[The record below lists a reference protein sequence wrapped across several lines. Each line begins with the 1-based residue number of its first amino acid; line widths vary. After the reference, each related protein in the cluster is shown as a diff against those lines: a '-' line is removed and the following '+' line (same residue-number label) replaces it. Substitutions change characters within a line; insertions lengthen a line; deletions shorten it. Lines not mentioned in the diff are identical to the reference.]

1 MNRFLEIGRRSGI
14 MVTLWRRRKL
24 FALVF
29 LGVFAVSVLALFI
42 LPVSYLATGS
52 VIVAEAEPG
61 LTHVAPEWAQKIGD
75 PADLESQLL
84 VVRSPRVMRLALEKP
99 GVLDAVLRECRYVP
113 PGDIFGRFASH
124 AACDKLKPDSE
135 ALLDYVTTRYVIGS
149 VGRSRVINISYK
161 SPLPD
166 VAQILANALINAFLD
181 DQREQASKS
190 RGMAAAWLWQEL
202 HQIDD
207 QLRDQDAEIQAYRK
221 KNGLVRG
228 ATAPISSEHLTS
240 VSQQLASAVTAR
252 ADAAAHLKE
261 IKEGGTGETGDLPA
275 VLNNR
280 TIADIKQQ
288 LSTVS
293 AQLATASN
301 ILGPNHPTLK
311 ALQHE
316 RDEIRERL
324 RQEIARIAASAQK
337 TYDAADA
344 LVKSLQQQ
352 LASVKAEVATA
363 MGDEAS
369 IASMVRQ
376 TEIKRQEY
384 ADLYKRASELET
396 ERRTLLGSTRLV
408 SLAERPDQPFFPK
421 KVPFLAGG
429 LTLALIA
436 AAGAA
441 FWRDRSDRSV
451 RAAADLAG
459 VTGRPVFGELPI
471 VRDDE
476 KLPFWKSLA
485 GEEPKLPLGI
495 ALDHLEED
503 EGLQDAVRKLYANLV
518 LANRG
523 QNLWSVLIT
532 SPRAGEGKSFTTLAL
547 AQFIAHSGRSVLV
560 VECDF
565 DEPSV
570 AHALGIAKGPGLAG
584 ILTEDCDVEEA
595 ITGTWIAN
603 LDVIPAGEASAQAI
617 DRFAETDLPDLAE
630 VARGYDFVL
639 FDGPPAATLVNGCL
653 LAELVDGVL
662 CCVRWGHSSIAETA
676 ESLDLIE
683 ASGGHIL
690 GLAITMVEP
699 HDQTLYDAAPSLPLQ
714 YAGAAE

>member
-1 MNRFLEIGRRSGI
+1 MSQFLDTGRRNGI
-14 MVTLWRRRKL
+14 MVTLWRRRKI
-24 FALVF
+24 FTLVF
-29 LGVFAVSVLALFI
+29 LSIFGLSVFLLFI
-42 LPVSYLATGS
+42 LPVSYVATGS
-52 VIVAEAEPG
+52 VIVAEPEPG
-61 LTHVAPEWAQKIGD
+61 MNNLSPEWAQKIGD

-84 VVRSPRVMRLALEKP
+84 VIKSPRVMRLALKRP
-99 GVLDAVLRECRYVP
+99 GVVDAVMRECRYVR
-113 PGDIFGRFASH
+113 PGDLLGHFMPH
-124 AACDKLKPDSE
+124 PVCDKLKQNE
-135 ALLDYVTTRYVIGS
+135 ETMLDYVVQRYAIGS
-149 VGRSRVINISYK
+149 VGRSRVINIAYK

-202 HQIDD
+202 HQLDD
-207 QLRDQDAEIQAYRK
+207 QLRDQDAEIQAYRR

-240 VSQQLASAVTAR
+240 VSQQLATAMTAR
-252 ADAAAHLKE
+252 DDALAHLKE
-261 IKEGGTGETGDLPA
+261 IKSNKSGDGDLPA

-301 ILGPNHPTLK
+301 ILGPNHPTLL

-316 RDEIRERL
+316 RDEIHERL

-352 LASVKAEVATA
+352 MTSVKAEVSNAE
-363 MGDEAS
+363 GDEAS

-384 ADLYKRASELET
+384 ADLYKRASQLET
-396 ERRTLLGSTRLV
+396 ERRVLLGSTRLV
-408 SLAERPDQPFFPK
+408 SLAELPDQPFFPK

-436 AAGAA
+436 AGGAA

-451 RAAADLAG
+451 RAAADLVG

-476 KLPFWKSLA
+476 KPSFWKSLA
-485 GEEPKLPLGI
+485 GERPKLPLSI
-495 ALDHLEED
+495 ALEHLDDD
-503 EGLQDAVRKLYANLV
+503 EHLQDAVRKLYANLL
-518 LANRG
+518 LASRG
-523 QNLWSVLIT
+523 TDLWSLLVT
-532 SPRAGEGKSFTTLAL
+532 SPRAGDGKTFTTLAL
-547 AQFIAHSGRSVLV
+547 AQFVARAGRSVLV

-565 DEPSV
+565 DKPAV
-570 AHALGIAKGPGLAG
+570 AHVLGLEEGPGLAG
-584 ILTEDCDVEEA
+584 ILVEDCGVEDA
-595 ITGTWIAN
+595 IIETWIEN
-603 LDVIPAGEASAQAI
+603 LHVIPAGEASTEVA
-617 DRFAETDLPDLAE
+617 DRLADTDLIDLAD
-630 VARGYDFVL
+630 VARDYDLVL
-639 FDGPPAATLVNGCL
+639 FDGPPAATLVNGCM
-653 LAELVDGVL
+653 LAQLVDGVL
-662 CCVRWGHSSIAETA
+662 CCTRWGESSVAATA
-676 ESLDLIE
+676 EALDLIE
-683 ASGGHIL
+683 AAGGHIL

-699 HDQTLYDAAPSLPLQ
+699 SDQPLYDAEPSLPLQ